1 MQGILFIAFIC
12 SWLAGF
18 IWMLA
23 YTRQLKKRH
32 PQVHAVIFRDSF
44 QKKAANDWRLFLF
57 LMRAEYRS
65 QVSPD
70 FARHSDFLRFY
81 ILFFFL
87 LMIATAASMVIR

>member
-1 MQGILFIAFIC
+1 MQGILFIAFVL

-18 IWMLA
+18 VWMLV

-32 PQVHAVIFRDSF
+32 PQVHAVIFRDSL
-44 QKKAANDWRLFLF
+44 QKKIRNDWRLFWF

-65 QVSPD
+65 QVGPE

-87 LMIATAASMVIR
+87 LMFATVASMVIQ

>member
-1 MQGILFIAFIC
+1 MQGILFIALVI
-12 SWLAGF
+12 SWLTGF

-23 YTRQLKKRH
+23 YTRRLKKQH

-44 QKKAANDWRLFLF
+44 RKKALNDWRLFLF
-57 LMRAEYRS
+57 LMRAEYRG

-70 FARHSDFLRFY
+70 FARHSDLLRFY

-87 LMIATAASMVIR
+87 LMIATGASMGIR

>member
-1 MQGILFIAFIC
+1 
-12 SWLAGF
+12 
-18 IWMLA
+18 MLA

-32 PQVHAVIFRDSF
+32 PQIHAVIFRDTL
-44 QKKAANDWRLFLF
+44 QKKALNDWRLFLF
-57 LMRAEYRS
+57 LVRAEYRS

-81 ILFFFL
+81 ILFFIL